1 MRLKTA
7 AVLCGKMRGDKNMNK
22 NSLKQYMKQEREL
35 RKKNSDLQIM
45 LFGFFMFFLLMFT
58 CIFAFADG
66 GEGGVY
72 GIIFPYFMMENL
84 AFKFLCEPIYSV
96 KEKNKLQ
103 SVFTKMLYVPRNMKD
118 ILAAKA
124 LVMIRDM
131 GIVVIITQLLT
142 VLINIPYNGGRF
154 VVYAETF
161 APLYSGVVCMLIEL
175 IVLWSSYR
183 EAVKE
188 R

>member
-1 MRLKTA
+1 M
-7 AVLCGKMRGDKNMNK
+7 DKNI
-22 NSLKQYMKQEREL
+22 LKQYMKQEREL
-35 RKKNSDLQIM
+35 RKKNYDLQIT
-45 LFGFFMFFLLMFT
+45 LFVFFMFFLLMFA
-58 CIFAFADG
+58 CIFALADG
-66 GEGGVY
+66 GEGSAY

-84 AFKFLCEPIYSV
+84 AFNFLCEPVYYV

-103 SVFTKMLYVPRNMKD
+103 SVFAKMLYVPRNMKD
-118 ILAAKA
+118 ILTAKA
-124 LVMIRDM
+124 LVMIKDM

-142 VLINIPYNGGRF
+142 ALINIPYNGGRF

-161 APLYSGVVCMLIEL
+161 APLYSGVVCMFIQLMLI
-175 IVLWSSYR
+175 WRSYR